1 MSIERIV
8 ELWNEDID
16 WAFWQAFLV
25 GLFFL
30 VCNFGLFCAMWFCR
44 KGALQ
49 EYGYPKRK
57 RKYLSKR
64 FKEYSF
70 AEKLFLVRLVKEAD
84 QIGLYS
90 YMLLLFNFLNIAAFG
105 VSIIGFAAVCITSVA
120 GWAGVLLII
129 PVITVLGVTVMLE
142 FIPDLICL
150 PSERRRYK
158 RK

>member
-1 MSIERIV
+1 MSVERLI
-8 ELWNEDID
+8 ELWNEDVDMELWLAI
-16 WAFWQAFLV
+16 LT

-30 VCNFGLFCAMWFCR
+30 VCNFVLFGVMWFCR

-57 RKYLSKR
+57 RKYLRKR

-70 AEKLFLVRLVKEAD
+70 AEKLFLVRLVREAD

-90 YMLLLFNFLNIAAFG
+90 YMLLLFNFLNTAAFG
-105 VSIIGFAAVCITSVA
+105 VSIVGFVASCITSA
-120 GWAGVLLII
+120 GWARFLLIM
-129 PVITVLGVTVMLE
+129 PVFTVFGVTVILE
-142 FIPDLICL
+142 FIPDLIWL

>member
-1 MSIERIV
+1 MSIERLI
-8 ELWNEDID
+8 ELWNDDTDMEL
-16 WAFWQAFLV
+16 WLAFLT
-25 GLFFL
+25 GLFLL
-30 VCNFGLFCAMWFCR
+30 VCNFGIFWAMWFCR

-57 RKYLSKR
+57 GKYLSKR

-105 VSIIGFAAVCITSVA
+105 VSIIGFAAFCITSA
-120 GWAGVLLII
+120 GWAGV
-129 PVITVLGVTVMLE
+129 P
-142 FIPDLICL
+142 
-150 PSERRRYK
+150 R
-158 RK
+158 